1 MTAPKPPPH
10 RIAILY
16 VRVDESLRHAVLIR
30 AAEEDRPM
38 AEIVKDAVRL
48 YLRRPSGMT
57 PKLLKARKFSRPLDE
72 PMEQVPEIVP

>member
-1 MTAPKPPPH
+1 
-10 RIAILY
+10 
-16 VRVDESLRHAVLIR
+16 
-30 AAEEDRPM
+30 M

-57 PKLLKARKFSRPLDE
+57 PKLLKARKFSRPIDE